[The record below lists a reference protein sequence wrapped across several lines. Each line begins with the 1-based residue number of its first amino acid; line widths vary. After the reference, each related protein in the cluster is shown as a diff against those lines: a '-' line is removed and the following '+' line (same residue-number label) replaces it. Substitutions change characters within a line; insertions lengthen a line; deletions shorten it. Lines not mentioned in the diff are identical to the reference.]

1 MQESSPN
8 LHSAQIRPN
17 VTLASTPNLIALAM
31 QIYITQ
37 VFLYQMIVIYVEKTA
52 YLPSKVERVTLFF
65 EF

>member
-1 MQESSPN
+1 M
-8 LHSAQIRPN
+8 HSVQIRPN

-31 QIYITQ
+31 QIYITP
-37 VFLYQMIVIYVEKTA
+37 VLYQMIVIYVEKTA